1 MINNYN
7 RLPIGKYIDICAI
20 YADTSLDDLTKQ
32 VKTLSILTDKS
43 EDDILDLPILE
54 YQGMAKEAKFLEA
67 SFSIPKDAGRIGRT
81 YNLGKWKL
89 KPVSEIGKMSTAQY
103 VDFQHLCD
111 DPLHHLPE
119 LVSVFLIPEG
129 HKYNTGYAII
139 ELQDDIRNTLCVA
152 DASSL
157 LAFFLRT
164 LNASIKGILLYS
176 KLQVKMMRDKS
187 KREEMMAR
195 IRQAEMS
202 LAESGDGLQMLME
215 LPRPADVVG
224 M

>member
-32 VKTLSILTDKS
+32 VKTLSILTDKT

-129 HKYNTGYAII
+129 HKYNTGYDII

-157 LAFFLRT
+157 LAFFCGNSTPQSRVSY
-164 LNASIKGILLYS
+164 SIPSY
-176 KLQVKMMRDKS
+176 R
-187 KREEMMAR
+187 
-195 IRQAEMS
+195 
-202 LAESGDGLQMLME
+202 
-215 LPRPADVVG
+215 
-224 M
+224 

>member
-129 HKYNTGYAII
+129 HKYNTGYDII

-157 LAFFLRT
+157 LAFFFFLFNV
-164 LNASIKGILLYS
+164 LIKGIPLYS
-176 KLQVKMMRDKS
+176 KF
-187 KREEMMAR
+187 EA
-195 IRQAEMS
+195 
-202 LAESGDGLQMLME
+202 
-215 LPRPADVVG
+215 
-224 M
+224 